1 MKCKRCKKECMESEL
16 KDGYC
21 FECYSKY
28 KNNIAELKSI
38 KNSVAEYFKKWS
50 ICCIILGIILVIIS
64 IIQEYGFFAIVSII
78 ATVAVVTA
86 LLRAVAE
93 IIQLLEDIKNK

>member
-1 MKCKRCKKECMESEL
+1 MRCKRCKKECMESEL
-16 KDGYC
+16 TDGYC

-28 KNNIAELKSI
+28 KNNITELKNI

-50 ICCIILGIILVIIS
+50 ICCIVFGIILIIIA
-64 IIQEYGFFAIVSII
+64 IIENYGFLIILSIV
-78 ATVAVVTA
+78 ATVAVVTT
-86 LLRAVAE
+86 LLRAVSE

>member
-16 KDGYC
+16 NNGYC
-21 FECYSKY
+21 FECYNKY
-28 KNNIAELKSI
+28 KNDITELKNI
-38 KNSVAEYFKKWS
+38 KNSVAEDFKKWS
-50 ICCIILGIILVIIS
+50 ICCIILGIVLVIIA
-64 IIQEYGFFAIVSII
+64 IIEKYGFFAILSIV
-78 ATVAVVTA
+78 ATVSVITA